1 MWHDFPLDIEVP
13 HISRDSSPYEQHPQ
27 REAMKGRDL
36 LFAEI
41 GTSVLK
47 SVTDENL
54 RVVPLAGCDAAWVQL
69 RVGMSR

>member
-1 MWHDFPLDIEVP
+1 MTEIEV
-13 HISRDSSPYEQHPQ
+13 RAPYEQHPQ
-27 REAMKGRDL
+27 REAVKGMDL

-54 RVVPLAGCDAAWVQL
+54 RVVPLAAMRCGVVQL

>member
-1 MWHDFPLDIEVP
+1 LAVIPPNSSLQEGQMTKIEV
-13 HISRDSSPYEQHPQ
+13 RSPYEQHPQ

-47 SVTDENL
+47 SVTDESL
-54 RVVPLAGCDAAWVQL
+54 RVVPLAGCDAAWFNC
-69 RVGMSR
+69 GSA